1 MHSRKTPTDAPVAQ
15 PAIGKIRPG
24 MLLLFFFAAALATF
38 GTVRACQVNG
48 LSSVA
53 IWQQPGH

>member
-1 MHSRKTPTDAPVAQ
+1 MRRLHAGNREN
-15 PAIGKIRPG
+15 PAG

-48 LSSVA
+48 LASVA
-53 IWQQPGH
+53 IWQQPGP